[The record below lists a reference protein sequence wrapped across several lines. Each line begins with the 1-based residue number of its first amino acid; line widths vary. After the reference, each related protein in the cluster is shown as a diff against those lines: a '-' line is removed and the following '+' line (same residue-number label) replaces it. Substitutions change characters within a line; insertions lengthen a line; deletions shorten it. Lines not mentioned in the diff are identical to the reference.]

1 MVGCLMIGEVVG
13 VAHVDMQGLRFRI
26 LVYVKILVEKI
37 TAVYGKTLFSIVFRL
52 LDALTFMVC
61 TWDTIPIADRMS
73 LFFCNLALLQKI
85 FTNIPFLVCLGA
97 VIIGAKVTWL
107 DTNIC
112 GAEVSVP
119 CADLALTWQ
128 GSAP

>member
-73 LFFCNLALLQKI
+73 FFFFAI
-85 FTNIPFLVCLGA
+85 
-97 VIIGAKVTWL
+97 
-107 DTNIC
+107 
-112 GAEVSVP
+112 
-119 CADLALTWQ
+119 
-128 GSAP
+128 